1 MISILAAIIIMS
13 TPMSIFGNFM
23 KVAHAQGTN
32 TASFVLND
40 QPGKWF
46 RSDQGVIGGTES
58 LAVVEP
64 GALINFSMDSNTVHT
79 VTSLIFPNGASGMP
93 FDQATAFKGNL
104 STTLITPGLYVFT
117 CKVHPYMFGAVIVDD
132 KNTTGL
138 DLGEEIRTIN
148 GIVVPTSSDLAT
160 RLLRTFFIATNP
172 SNWQDY
178 TSPSPW
184 HVTYPNVDV
193 RITGGAVV
201 NLPSVLN
208 ARYGNDI
215 KLDAPFNPEPGV
227 GQVWVDTQFEKTQGK
242 DKPGTATEVNAET
255 WQVERKVALPEIDM
269 NNPHNMWT
277 DRDQTMI
284 YQTQWF
290 DDKLAVFDRGTGSL
304 IRNVL
309 VGQSPA
315 HVMTRTD
322 TEQVHVTLNGEDS
335 VAELSPGG
343 AVLERKIPMQPPGS
357 LPTHPHA
364 HWMSAD
370 GKTMVTP
377 NAFTADSTMYDFASN
392 TISSKLGTGALPIA
406 TGMMPDSSKYYVA
419 NFLDSTITV
428 IDMNTKSVT
437 KTINL
442 LGDYDP
448 ISGNATTPVGALPI
462 QTPVSPN
469 GKFMITANTLTASLL
484 ITDTATDTVVKQL
497 KCDAGCHGVQFG
509 AKSGGGYYAYVSS
522 KFANEMIVVDP
533 DPNNDGNA
541 SDADIAGRIAL
552 TASGSTAVDD
562 TITGNAG
569 MGGQGVL
576 PIPLVYNGW
585 VQNLPAIWK
594 NQLTPEQQNPFPIGN
609 IVVGGEIF
617 GVNATA
623 LLLAGAVA
631 NAYWILPVL
640 IGIAVIPLLMRTKNR
655 N

>member
-1 MISILAAIIIMS
+1 MHKGPIPQALFLMTS
-13 TPMSIFGNFM
+13 
-23 KVAHAQGTN
+23 QG
-32 TASFVLND
+32 
-40 QPGKWF
+40 
-46 RSDQGVIGGTES
+46 
-58 LAVVEP
+58 
-64 GALINFSMDSNTVHT
+64 
-79 VTSLIFPNGASGMP
+79 
-93 FDQATAFKGNL
+93 
-104 STTLITPGLYVFT
+104 
-117 CKVHPYMFGAVIVDD
+117 
-132 KNTTGL
+132 TGL

-255 WQVERKVALPEIDM
+255 WQVERKVALPGIDM

-277 DRDQTMI
+277 DRYQTMI

-290 DDKLAVFDRGTGSL
+290 DDKLAVFDRGTGNL
-304 IRNVL
+304 IRNVV

-322 TEQVHVTLNGEDS
+322 TEQVHVTLNGEAS

-469 GKFMITANTLTASLL
+469 GKFMITATTLTAGLL

-541 SDADIAGRIAL
+541 SDANIAGRIAL

-562 TITGNAG
+562 TITVNAG

-609 IVVGGEIF
+609 VVVGGEIF
-617 GVNATA
+617 GANATA

-640 IGIAVIPLLMRTKNR
+640 IGIAMIPLLMRTKNR